1 MLVTCYVSAG
11 LSTPCQYSSA
21 DSFRIRERHP
31 EGNNSFFRGEMGGG
45 EGRGSAGLLGEPSIS
60 VGCSLA
66 SPIARKP
73 SGFENRNVPTPVTAT
88 T

>member
-45 EGRGSAGLLGEPSIS
+45 GGQGECRA
-60 VGCSLA
+60 VGGAQYICWLQSCFSYSEEAIWL
-66 SPIARKP
+66 
-73 SGFENRNVPTPVTAT
+73 
-88 T
+88 